1 MQIKVV
7 LTIVWTDYWKF
18 HVNQYFDVYPFNY
31 DVIYLPVFQL

>member
-18 HVNQYFDVYPFNY
+18 YVNHYFDVHPFNY